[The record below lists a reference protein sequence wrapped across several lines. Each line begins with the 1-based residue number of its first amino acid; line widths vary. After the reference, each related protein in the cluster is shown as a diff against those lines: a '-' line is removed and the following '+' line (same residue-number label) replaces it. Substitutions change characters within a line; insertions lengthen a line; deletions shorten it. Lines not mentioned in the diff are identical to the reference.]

1 MPNGAGTQRRDN
13 DDDSG
18 DNRNIRTSSTHVIN
32 VDVYILRRV
41 WVYTSDQ
48 KHGTAHRKSLLS

>member
-18 DNRNIRTSSTHVIN
+18 DNRNIRTSPTHVIN
-32 VDVYILRRV
+32 VDVYVSRRV
-41 WVYTSDQ
+41 WVYTTDQ
-48 KHGTAHRKSLLS
+48 KCSITYRKSLL